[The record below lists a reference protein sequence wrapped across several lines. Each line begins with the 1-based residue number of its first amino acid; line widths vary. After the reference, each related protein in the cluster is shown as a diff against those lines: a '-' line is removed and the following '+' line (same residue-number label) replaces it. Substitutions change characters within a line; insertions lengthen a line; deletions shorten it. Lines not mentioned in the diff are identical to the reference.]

1 VAKTLWLLR
10 HAEAEE
16 PGPGGD
22 FERRLTERGERQ
34 ARAAGAALARL
45 RVAPEH
51 VLSSPRVRALET
63 ARLAC
68 ESLGL
73 EPIVHQPL
81 GGELDEAE
89 ARELLAAAAEG
100 ETLLL
105 VGHEPDM
112 SGLVTALTGARV
124 AIKKG
129 SLAQIALLAGGGEL
143 ARLLRP
149 REIELLGKS

>member
-1 VAKTLWLLR
+1 MAKTLWLLR